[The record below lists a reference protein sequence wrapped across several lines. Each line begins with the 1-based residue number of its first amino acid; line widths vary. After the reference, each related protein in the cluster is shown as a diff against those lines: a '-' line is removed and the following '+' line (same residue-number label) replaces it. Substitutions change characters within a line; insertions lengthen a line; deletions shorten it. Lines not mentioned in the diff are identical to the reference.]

1 LAPPRVRERLREA
14 APAAGTCPD
23 GGLTVEKLCYVVWKR
38 GAEPDAAFARR
49 LLEDVAP
56 RLRARA
62 EKLRISVVDDG
73 VAPGAQLHIGQQR
86 PAQSALVSFWLEQ
99 SQERG
104 DAEAILAAACGRIAG
119 YLVVESRPL
128 VNRSHR
134 AAPGARTPGFALVS
148 CIVPKDGLS
157 HDEFIRLWYTVQ
169 RDTALETQSTFG
181 YVRNEVVRP
190 LTDDAPRWAAI
201 VEENFPLGALTD
213 PAVFYDAAGDPAKL
227 RANQERMMSAVG
239 RFLALDRIESH
250 PMSEYDFS

>member
-1 LAPPRVRERLREA
+1 
-14 APAAGTCPD
+14 
-23 GGLTVEKLCYVVWKR
+23 VEKLCYVVWKR
-38 GAEPDAAFARR
+38 GEEPDAALAER
-49 LLEDVAP
+49 LLEEAAP
-56 RLRARA
+56 RLRTIS
-62 EKLRISVVDDG
+62 EQLRISVVDDD
-73 VAPGAQLHIGQQR
+73 VAAGAKLHIGQ
-86 PAQSALVSFWLEQ
+86 AQPRVSGLVSLWLEQ
-99 SQERG
+99 SQER
-104 DAEAILAAACGRIAG
+104 AEAENILAAACGRLAG

-134 AAPGARTPGFALVS
+134 GAAGARTPGFALVS

-169 RDTALETQSTFG
+169 RDTAIETQSTFG

-190 LTDDAPRWAAI
+190 LTEGAPRWAAI

-213 PAVFYDAAGDPAKL
+213 PAVFYDADGDPAKL

-250 PMSEYDFS
+250 PMSEYDFA